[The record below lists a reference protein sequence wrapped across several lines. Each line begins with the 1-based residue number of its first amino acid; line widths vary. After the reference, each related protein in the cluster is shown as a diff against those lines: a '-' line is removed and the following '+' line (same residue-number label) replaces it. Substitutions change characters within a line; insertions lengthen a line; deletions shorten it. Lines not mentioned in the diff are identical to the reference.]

1 MNRIID
7 RLTSWLENNARTV
20 REREL
25 EKYFSQATDTAD
37 LENRMRI
44 VERRGA
50 F

>member
-1 MNRIID
+1 MKRIID
-7 RLTSWLENNARTV
+7 RLFDFLERNARTV

-25 EKYFSQATDTAD
+25 EKFFSEATDAAD

-44 VERRGA
+44 LERRGG